1 MELQSSETRRDRDR
15 TAVFGIGRL
24 DTRFRR
30 HPLWRTLCFRHALH
44 CTHKRKGPPERAF
57 FYKFNYWSRISAQHH
72 RCNGKSFQ
80 CPSNVTVLVT
90 IHYLWALLCSVVLVP
105 HNLFIT
111 PVSRNLQRVVVRFFI
126 TTVQS
131 HFLAI
136 GKRAEPFTSNPSDVR
151 FRSFHRRSR
160 RVASDASTLKTNQHR
175 TNMNTR

>member
-111 PVSRNLQRVVVRFFI
+111 PVSRNLQRVVVRFLSQLFNR
-126 TTVQS
+126 TFWLSENELNRS
-131 HFLAI
+131 HRTRPMFD
-136 GKRAEPFTSNPSDVR
+136 FVR
-151 FRSFHRRSR
+151 FTAAHGVSR
-160 RVASDASTLKTNQHR
+160 ATLAHSKPTN
-175 TNMNTR
+175 TELT